1 MLMLEAGFGVKDKPG
16 RGLGGQ
22 TIQGRSHRNGE
33 LNCDSEGEG
42 TFGSGKD
49 QRCLGEGL
57 GAEGS
62 VCQAEGT
69 QGQRLNA
76 RTLLES

>member
-22 TIQGRSHRNGE
+22 TIQGRSHQNGE

-42 TFGSGKD
+42 TFGS
-49 QRCLGEGL
+49 
-57 GAEGS
+57 
-62 VCQAEGT
+62 V
-69 QGQRLNA
+69 
-76 RTLLES
+76 